1 MIAKAKNIGDFLKER
16 GVPLLAAALQFP
28 HRHPAVTTVIVG
40 PRNREELET
49 NIENFEYKLPDNLWS
64 ELEDAGL
71 IAKLAI

>member
-1 MIAKAKNIGDFLKER
+1 
-16 GVPLLAAALQFP
+16 VPLLAAALQFP

-49 NIENFEYKLPDNLWS
+49 NIENFEHKLPDNLWT

-71 IAKLAI
+71 IEKLAI